1 MELTAQLKSQLGAL
15 QLRESVTV
23 LDDLLLQAQVESYSC
38 QRFLSK
44 LLTHE
49 LKKREIK
56 QTEKRLKLAAFPE
69 YKTLQ
74 EFNVAE
80 QQSLS
85 QKQLNQL
92 QELIWMEQAYSLIL
106 LGPSGVGKTLLATG
120 LGVEAIQRG
129 YKVSFVMMDG
139 LINML
144 KTQEISRTSRAKVK
158 RIIESDMVIIDDLMF
173 MAMDK
178 HEANLFFQL
187 INKLYGQTA
196 LIITSNKGPEDWGDL
211 LGDPAITMAI
221 LDRIIHKSE
230 IIHLTGDSQ
239 RLKNRQTIFGKPDI

>member
-1 MELTAQLKSQLGAL
+1 MELTAQLKSQLGSL
-15 QLRESVTV
+15 QIREATTI
-23 LDDLLLQAQVESYSC
+23 LDELLLQAQVESYSY
-38 QRFLSK
+38 QQFLSK

-49 LKKREIK
+49 LKQREIK
-56 QTEKRLKLAAFPE
+56 KTEKRLKLAAFPE

-92 QELIWMEQAYSLIL
+92 QELVWMEQAYSLIL

-120 LGVEAIQRG
+120 LGIEAIQRG
-129 YKVSFVMMDG
+129 YKVSFVMMDS
-139 LINML
+139 LISML
-144 KTQEISRTSRAKVK
+144 KTQEISRISRAKVK

-173 MAMDK
+173 MAMDN

-187 INKLYGQTA
+187 INKLYGQSA
-196 LIITSNKGPEDWGDL
+196 LVVTSNKGPEDWGDL
-211 LGDPAITMAI
+211 LGDPAITVAI

-230 IIHLTGDSQ
+230 IIHLNGDSY
-239 RLKNRQTIFGKPDI
+239 RLKNRQTIFGKKDS